1 LRLLFPAEGEAGLEP
16 HRVAWSPDA
25 ERLALIYQGD
35 LWIVDVATAQAHRLT
50 SDGQVS
56 AIDWSAS

>member
-1 LRLLFPAEGEAGLEP
+1 
-16 HRVAWSPDA
+16 VAWSPDGQ
-25 ERLALIYQGD
+25 RLAVIYQGD

-56 AIDWSAS
+56 AIDWSAP